1 MTMSG
6 KVTLMPASNAEAD
19 RIKRIVARVNR
30 LDSGVRVVYVSG
42 WQDRGT
48 GGTFSPR
55 GLIDHHD
62 ASSVTSGTWGAI
74 GTVTH
79 GRPDVPGPLSQF
91 FVARGSVP
99 QIAVVAAGRANHG
112 GLGGP
117 HKGIPQH
124 SANAYTYGIEKANN
138 GVGESYT
145 DASIRATRVL
155 FAAILLEI
163 KASATMTIGHKEW
176 APTRKIDPR
185 YSMPWMRNLVAE
197 TMTGED
203 ELMSDAQYDALDE
216 KVSAVLKVLTDK
228 YGGDGPNP
236 RQAWIDGARE
246 DEMRNLETRMNA
258 RLDAQDAK
266 LDQILA
272 KE

>member
-1 MTMSG
+1 MSG
-6 KVTLMPASNAEAD
+6 KVTPMPASNAEAD

-145 DASIRATRVL
+145 DASIRATRAL
-155 FAAILLEI
+155 FAAILMEI
-163 KASATMTIGHKEW
+163 KAGATMTIGHKEW

-197 TMTGED
+197 TMTGTTPEDDMQLSDKVQIKGEEAGKILGMDQITVDGALGYAAASLKIAQKVDRELDDVRAAQTRIESKLD
-203 ELMSDAQYDALDE
+203 EL
-216 KVSAVLKVLTDK
+216 
-228 YGGDGPNP
+228 
-236 RQAWIDGARE
+236 
-246 DEMRNLETRMNA
+246 
-258 RLDAQDAK
+258 
-266 LDQILA
+266 LA